1 MMLGKGHE
9 IDHCV
14 VAKLL
19 QKDFKQLHIY
29 YQIDWFL
36 GGNCISFQGDQR
48 CGDNKWLVIVKYAF
62 VNNFDH
68 FFDKIWKFLI
78 MKSKIN
84 LKYMYNLPSLLGRY
98 VKTDPFCFAQ
108 VLDYSNSS
116 SGLHGT
122 GIKNSSKLEF
132 HCTFRILV
140 FSINQNSTFQILISH
155 PQTGIWVNWYPATE
169 YRPPLP

>member
-48 CGDNKWLVIVKYAF
+48 CGVQYAF

-68 FFDKIWKFLI
+68 FFDKI
-78 MKSKIN
+78 
-84 LKYMYNLPSLLGRY
+84 
-98 VKTDPFCFAQ
+98 
-108 VLDYSNSS
+108 
-116 SGLHGT
+116 
-122 GIKNSSKLEF
+122 
-132 HCTFRILV
+132 
-140 FSINQNSTFQILISH
+140 
-155 PQTGIWVNWYPATE
+155 
-169 YRPPLP
+169 